1 MATQSHEIQARHSY
15 TAALGAH
22 HRTGRTVNITTTERA
37 ISVAVGSLLAV
48 YGLQRRSLPGL
59 LIGGAGGLLVTRGI
73 TGHSRTYER
82 IGIENLGPVEIEKS
96 LTINRTP
103 EEVYEFWRKLENL
116 PQFMRHIESVTPL
129 GNDRFHWVARPAV
142 PGALPV
148 VEWDSQITEQVPSDV
163 LAWRSL
169 PGSRI
174 ETHGR
179 VLFKAAPGGRGTEVH
194 VTMGYT
200 APAGHSLAHLMAPL
214 SARML
219 KEEIRRVKQVLEAGE
234 IPVIEGQPSAR
245 DA

>member
-1 MATQSHEIQARHSY
+1 MATQSYEIQSQQGYLPAVG
-15 TAALGAH
+15 TH
-22 HRTGRTVNITTTERA
+22 HRPGRAVNITTTERA
-37 ISVAVGSLLAV
+37 LSVAVGSLLTL

-82 IGIENLGPVEIEKS
+82 IGIESLGPVEIEKS

-103 EEVYEFWRKLENL
+103 EEVYEFWRNLENL
-116 PQFMRHIESVTPL
+116 PRFMRHIESVTPL
-129 GNDRFHWVARPAV
+129 GDNRFHWVARAAAA
-142 PGALPV
+142 GTLRM
-148 VEWDSQITEQVPSDV
+148 EWDSEITEQIPGEV

-169 PGSRI
+169 PESRI

-179 VLFKAAPGGRGTEVH
+179 VVFKSAPGGRGTEVH
-194 VTMGYT
+194 VNMGYT
-200 APAGHSLAHLMAPL
+200 PPAGHSLAHMMAPL

-219 KEEIRRVKQVLEAGE
+219 KEEIRRVKQILEAGE
-234 IPVIEGQPSAR
+234 IAVIEGQPSAR